1 MNNNP
6 FKPQNVNFARHKYSK
21 NVELIPNKEIIVNN
35 YENVEV
41 SPISTKFKDILN
53 NVIKPEIEVNKIQ
66 VRPGW
71 IEISKIK
78 TSGKIIYNYGST
90 IPNDIKKK
98 QEEELENDPNYIMD
112 KAVTIMQRNW
122 DRYQIEYDIIH
133 GDGAYNEMYVLPPV
147 YGEDYDDDSM
157 SDSSDSDEDC

>member
-6 FKPQNVNFARHKYSK
+6 FKHQNVNFARNKYSK

-35 YENVEV
+35 YENMEV
-41 SPISTKFKDILN
+41 SLISTKFKDILN

-147 YGEDYDDDSM
+147 YGEEYDDDSM

>member
-6 FKPQNVNFARHKYSK
+6 FKPQNVNFARNKYSK
-21 NVELIPNKEIIVNN
+21 NVELMPNKEIIVNN
-35 YENVEV
+35 YENMEV

-53 NVIKPEIEVNKIQ
+53 NVIKPEIEGNKIQ

-147 YGEDYDDDSM
+147 YGEEYDDDSM

>member
-6 FKPQNVNFARHKYSK
+6 FKPQNVNFARNKYSK
-21 NVELIPNKEIIVNN
+21 NVELMPNKEIIVNN
-35 YENVEV
+35 YENMEV

-53 NVIKPEIEVNKIQ
+53 NVIKPEIEGNKIQ

-147 YGEDYDDDSM
+147 YGEEYDDDSM
-157 SDSSDSDEDC
+157 SDSSDSDEDY

>member
-6 FKPQNVNFARHKYSK
+6 FKPQNVNFARNKYSK

>member
-6 FKPQNVNFARHKYSK
+6 FKPQNVNFARNKYSK
-21 NVELIPNKEIIVNN
+21 NVELMPNKEIIVNN
-35 YENVEV
+35 YENMEV

-53 NVIKPEIEVNKIQ
+53 NVIKPEIEGNKIQ

-112 KAVTIMQRNW
+112 KAVTIN
-122 DRYQIEYDIIH
+122 
-133 GDGAYNEMYVLPPV
+133 AT
-147 YGEDYDDDSM
+147 
-157 SDSSDSDEDC
+157 